1 MNSYIMIRRLRGPM
15 ILLLAG
21 VIAMLDEMNV
31 IYDFWRWFFPL
42 LLILLGVLLL
52 AERVVLSAGG
62 YGAMPYPG
70 TPYPGAQNPGAPDPR
85 AATGF
90 GTYPGQPEAYIAPER
105 QSEPKKDFEGGEI

>member
-1 MNSYIMIRRLRGPM
+1 MNPYIMIRRLRFPA

-31 IYDFWRWFFPL
+31 VNDFWRWFVPL

-52 AERVVLSAGG
+52 VERVVLSTGG
-62 YGAMPYPG
+62 YTGMPFPG
-70 TPYPGAQNPGAPDPR
+70 VQYPGAPDPR

-90 GTYPGQPEAYIAPER
+90 GSYPGQPEAHIAPDH
-105 QSEPKKDFEGGEI
+105 QSEPKKDLEGGEI

>member
-1 MNSYIMIRRLRGPM
+1 MNSYIMIRRLRFPM

-21 VIAMLDEMNV
+21 VIALLDRMNV
-31 IYDFWRWFFPL
+31 IYDFWRWFVPL

-62 YGAMPYPG
+62 YTGMPF
-70 TPYPGAQNPGAPDPR
+70 PGAPYPGAPDPR

-90 GTYPGQPEAYIAPER
+90 GTYPGQPEAFIAPER
-105 QSEPKKDFEGGEI
+105 QAEPKKDFEGGEI